1 MVVVGGGG
9 GTQCKCECIFTLS
22 GIGGINT
29 EMHIIQHL
37 FLSEKGNVL
46 FFQLQFGTYLWN
58 ISSKLKL
65 KEENIT
71 FFIVYRFN

>member
-1 MVVVGGGG
+1 MIKWELKIIILSE
-9 GTQCKCECIFTLS
+9 TIFLYD
-22 GIGGINT
+22 
-29 EMHIIQHL
+29 
-37 FLSEKGNVL
+37 EKGNVL
-46 FFQLQFGTYLWN
+46 FFQLQFGTYLDM